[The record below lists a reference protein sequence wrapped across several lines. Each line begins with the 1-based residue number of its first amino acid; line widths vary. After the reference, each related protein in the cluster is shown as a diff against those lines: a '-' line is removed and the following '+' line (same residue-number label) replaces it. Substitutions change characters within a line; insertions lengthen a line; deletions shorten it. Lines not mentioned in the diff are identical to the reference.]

1 MSIYETTFIV
11 NPQSD
16 DASLDQHVQAVTSII
31 TNNGGQI
38 LRENRMGTRRLAYE
52 IRNLTQG
59 YYTSMIFDAPST
71 VLPILERH
79 FKLEEQ
85 YIRHLTIR
93 FDGPIPSEEERPAE
107 QEAPKEKPEQPE
119 RPAGTTVGRRP
130 THEPESSAEPT
141 EEVKEEAA
149 EAEAEAEPEAEKP
162 AEENVPVVDESVE
175 KAAEPEKAEEEPRRQ
190 TPSED
195 EIL

>member
-16 DASLDQHVQAVTSII
+16 DASLDQHVQAIANII
-31 TNNGGQI
+31 TTNGGQI

-79 FKLEEQ
+79 YKLEDQ

-93 FDGPIPSEEERPAE
+93 FDGPIPAEEERPAE
-107 QEAPKEKPEQPE
+107 
-119 RPAGTTVGRRP
+119 R
-130 THEPESSAEPT
+130 EPSTS
-141 EEVKEEAA
+141 
-149 EAEAEAEPEAEKP
+149 
-162 AEENVPVVDESVE
+162 
-175 KAAEPEKAEEEPRRQ
+175 
-190 TPSED
+190 
-195 EIL
+195 

>member
-16 DASLDQHVQAVTSII
+16 DTSLDQHVQAIANII
-31 TNNGGQI
+31 TGNGGQI

-59 YYTSMIFDAPST
+59 YYTSLIFDAPST

-79 FKLEEQ
+79 YKLEDP

-93 FDGPIPSEEERPAE
+93 FDGPIPSEEERPDE
-107 QEAPKEKPEQPE
+107 REEKTERQE
-119 RPAGTTVGRRP
+119 RPQRTEGETVGRRP
-130 THEPESSAEPT
+130 THEPESSAEST
-141 EEVKEEAA
+141 EEVREEAAEAKA
-149 EAEAEAEPEAEKP
+149 EAEAEAEKP
-162 AEENVPVVDESVE
+162 AEESVPVVDESVE
-175 KAAEPEKAEEEPRRQ
+175 KAAEAEEAEEEPRRQ
-190 TPSED
+190 APSDD